1 MRSLRR
7 LLIAFALVSPLA
19 LAGCKQ
25 GVGDR
30 CQVQTDCDDGL
41 LCILAAGGTPQTGGT
56 CQPPGGLDGAVTVD
70 MASTDSATTADL
82 LTPPADGSSTADLA
96 PAADLAQTD

>member
-7 LLIAFALVSPLA
+7 LVTAVIVLSPLA

-30 CQVQTDCDDGL
+30 CQVMSDCEDGL
-41 LCILAAGGTPQTGGT
+41 ICVLPAGGTPQSGGT
-56 CQPPGGLDGAVTVD
+56 CQPQGGGQDAGVADLTPGADL
-70 MASTDSATTADL
+70 ASTDLATASD
-82 LTPPADGSSTADLA
+82 
-96 PAADLAQTD
+96 